1 MDFNRVC
8 VVDIETNTLL
18 SKMLDYSEFPYKL
31 NKEAKLWCV
40 VVRNV
45 GTGEIFSAVKEE
57 VTKEW
62 VEEVL
67 KPFDVIVAHNGIKF
81 DFIALKLFGVL
92 DYRIG
97 YLNEPDLAFGR
108 EVKFLD
114 SIILSRLLNPDRYLG
129 HSLDAWGD
137 RVGNQKTNFRQALID
152 QELLDPKAPRGFEF
166 SFYTETMLDY
176 CIQDTS
182 TNADALRS
190 LLSEIGGY
198 TGWKQ
203 GLKMEHKLAD
213 LAVRRESLG
222 FFFDKNLAIECLE
235 DLDTKMKAIEAE
247 VNPILPPRPLN
258 KGERDSFTPPKTQFK
273 KDGSPAKYLLDFAL
287 RLGAE
292 VYKTGTNY
300 VLNFE
305 GTEFPLPWEGPIK
318 THCEADISNLDHV
331 KMYLIQLGWVPS
343 EWRERDLTKDSK
355 KQNLPYEKRVLA
367 FDRWYKETTEGKYME
382 GRLSQFENIPHNM
395 LYDITLN
402 KLSLNKPVRVPT
414 SPSVRVGVEKE
425 LCPNLLALG
434 EKVAFAKDFAMW
446 LTYRHRRSSIAG
458 GDIEDMDFDLEYPN
472 TGYLSVYREVDGRVP
487 TPAIEIGAAT
497 TRYRHI
503 SVANIPRASS
513 PYGDKMRSLFGCGKN
528 AVQFGYDFSSLEN
541 RVQAGYIAK
550 YPGGPEMGVAL
561 TAEKPNDLHSI
572 NAKKLNISRSDA
584 KSFTY
589 ACLPMNTQV
598 LTPKGWKTYD
608 KLSEKDVVIT
618 YNEKKDCLEHDVILK
633 KHFFTDKEVFA
644 FQNNS
649 SRFECTE
656 DHRWFGWKRVFEDKK
671 RVRRQMFFKASEIN
685 QEYNI
690 VTSAPYVSGAAD
702 ITPEEAMLMGLILSD
717 GCISWSK
724 RSERTSAAGGD
735 RKQVDMSILQSQNY
749 FQKEIETLLDKL
761 NLQYSPHQ
769 RLVENGNHVKSY
781 KVSSPDARKFLDR
794 VVGDRTDKHDT
805 NWCKWVMTLTYESLT
820 AFVEGFFLGDG
831 EVAARRRN
839 PNIFIITQ
847 NEGNILDGIYLA
859 CYLVGDGNM
868 TITRK
873 GSGICKYIRKRPRRH
888 ITCQELKRY
897 SLGVQDT
904 FCLTTTNSTFVIKQ
918 EKYIGITGNCLYGAQ
933 PTKLSK
939 MLNVDLPRGQELY
952 NSFWEAVTPLK
963 MLKENIEEEWMA
975 SNKQYIV
982 SIDGRRI
989 RTRSQ
994 HSLLNALFQSAGVV
1008 CAKYTTVI
1016 ASEIMERELGLCI
1029 DPFIGEPDYC
1039 SMIEYHDEAQAYTNK
1054 KFYEF
1059 KVFDTEGEAEEFVKN
1074 WDGEQLSTIG
1084 HGKKYYVCLPNTISR
1099 AIIEATKRVEKL
1111 LDLKFELGIEWI
1123 VGKNWYECH

>member
-367 FDRWYKETTEGKYME
+367 FDRWYKETIEGKYME

-550 YPGGPEMGVAL
+550 YPGGLEMGVAL

-572 NAKKLNISRSDA
+572 NAAKLSISRSDA
-584 KSFTY
+584 KSLTY
-589 ACLPMNTQV
+589 AT
-598 LTPKGWKTYD
+598 
-608 KLSEKDVVIT
+608 
-618 YNEKKDCLEHDVILK
+618 
-633 KHFFTDKEVFA
+633 
-644 FQNNS
+644 
-649 SRFECTE
+649 
-656 DHRWFGWKRVFEDKK
+656 
-671 RVRRQMFFKASEIN
+671 
-685 QEYNI
+685 
-690 VTSAPYVSGAAD
+690 
-702 ITPEEAMLMGLILSD
+702 
-717 GCISWSK
+717 
-724 RSERTSAAGGD
+724 
-735 RKQVDMSILQSQNY
+735 
-749 FQKEIETLLDKL
+749 
-761 NLQYSPHQ
+761 
-769 RLVENGNHVKSY
+769 
-781 KVSSPDARKFLDR
+781 
-794 VVGDRTDKHDT
+794 
-805 NWCKWVMTLTYESLT
+805 
-820 AFVEGFFLGDG
+820 
-831 EVAARRRN
+831 
-839 PNIFIITQ
+839 
-847 NEGNILDGIYLA
+847 
-859 CYLVGDGNM
+859 
-868 TITRK
+868 
-873 GSGICKYIRKRPRRH
+873 
-888 ITCQELKRY
+888 
-897 SLGVQDT
+897 
-904 FCLTTTNSTFVIKQ
+904 
-918 EKYIGITGNCLYGAQ
+918 LYGAQ
-933 PTKLSK
+933 PAKLSK
-939 MLNVDLPRGQELY
+939 MLGVDLSRGQEIF

-1016 ASEIMERELGLCI
+1016 ASEIMEKELGLCI

-1084 HGKKYYVCLPNTISR
+1084 HGKKYYVCLPNTISK